1 MIVVSDTSP
10 INYLILTGYIDLL
23 KTLYHRVIIPRSV
36 FTELNSEAAPA
47 KVQTFIKD
55 LPGWIEVRQ
64 AKVLPP
70 LPLDPGEREAI
81 GLAEEFRADLL
92 LLDESKAR
100 DIARGRGLAVTGTLG
115 IFERAAEQGFVDLPE
130 AIDRLKKT
138 NFRLAVTLFEEAL
151 KRNRTKKG

>member
-64 AKVLPP
+64 AKALPP

-81 GLAEEFRADLL
+81 GLAEEFRAGP
-92 LLDESKAR
+92 SVAR
-100 DIARGRGLAVTGTLG
+100 
-115 IFERAAEQGFVDLPE
+115 
-130 AIDRLKKT
+130 
-138 NFRLAVTLFEEAL
+138 
-151 KRNRTKKG
+151 